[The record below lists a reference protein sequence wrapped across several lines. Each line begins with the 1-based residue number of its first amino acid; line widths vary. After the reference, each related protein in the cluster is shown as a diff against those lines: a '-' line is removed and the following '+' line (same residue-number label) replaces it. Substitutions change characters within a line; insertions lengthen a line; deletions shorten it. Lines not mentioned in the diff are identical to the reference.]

1 MFKTADKNARSNLLR
16 LCSGGLFRTQSNI
29 YDRAAKKTLLQMFD
43 RVLNTPLCSMQ
54 FTIKNT
60 LVNTVC

>member
-29 YDRAAKKTLLQMFD
+29 YDRAAKKNSIAD
-43 RVLNTPLCSMQ
+43 VRPGSKYASM
-54 FTIKNT
+54 
-60 LVNTVC
+60 